1 MIWDEF
7 LRHFRFCDEE
17 DSGLSDVLEK
27 FKTASKRQFLN
38 LAQVYFVNCFRG
50 CSAFPYCY
58 TIIVGI
64 IMGRRQRTLLVL
76 FRDKIVPAKTVNC
89 VASPNTNRTAVLL
102 VLGLGKDCNTSYH
115 AVDICWNND
124 WSDADILIS
133 GHPYTFLH
141 PTSHTSIHIPI
152 ASNYTVQ
159 PCTCPDQQELTTD
172 CLHTSKPLL

>member
-1 MIWDEF
+1 M
-7 LRHFRFCDEE
+7 
-17 DSGLSDVLEK
+17 EK

-76 FRDKIVPAKTVNC
+76 FRDKIVSAKTVNC
-89 VASPNTNRTAVLL
+89 VASPSTSRTAVLL
-102 VLGLGKDCNTSYH
+102 VLGLGKDCNASYH

-124 WSDADILIS
+124 
-133 GHPYTFLH
+133 
-141 PTSHTSIHIPI
+141 
-152 ASNYTVQ
+152 
-159 PCTCPDQQELTTD
+159 
-172 CLHTSKPLL
+172 